1 MTRKPLGAACAI
13 SADGTLEGLVTDGD
27 VRRML
32 QNAVD
37 LDSMKCSDIMTRKP
51 VCAAAEDS
59 RGQAGKRMEARKS
72 KLSVLPVISE
82 GGKFGGLVRL
92 HDIYQAQ

>member
-1 MTRKPLGAACAI
+1 
-13 SADGTLEGLVTDGD
+13 
-27 VRRML
+27 
-32 QNAVD
+32 
-37 LDSMKCSDIMTRKP
+37 
-51 VCAAAEDS
+51 
-59 RGQAGKRMEARKS
+59 MEARKS